1 MNLCER
7 EETKLREVSGKF
19 RVAKV
24 NIQSPRRLSDGQW
37 PIYPADWA
45 TKTKAVASAATAV
58 VAAAAA
64 VGLVKGGYQLTGS
77 P

>member
-1 MNLCER
+1 MPNASAQNEFVR
-7 EETKLREVSGKF
+7 EKKQSFREVSGKF

-45 TKTKAVASAATAV
+45 TKTKAQ
-58 VAAAAA
+58 
-64 VGLVKGGYQLTGS
+64 KHRYKQRRRK
-77 P
+77 